1 MFIQKILTKTCH
13 LTFLRE
19 DFVDGPHQ
27 QNLCSYSRFEEKNK
41 SEPLYCFFL
50 SLSYKLCM
58 ISPCPRFPRY
68 VLLIADISRPELRDC
83 HDKVSW
89 AIVPDSCLLVG
100 AILDTGILYT
110 VLCSVEKDKSPQQC
124 CGAGA
129 VQIGAAPAPALQ
141 LQL

>member
-19 DFVDGPHQ
+19 DFVDPHQ
-27 QNLCSYSRFEEKNK
+27 QNLRSYSKFERKINR
-41 SEPLYCFFL
+41 SRYTVFL

-68 VLLIADISRPELRDC
+68 VLLIAVISRPELRDC

-89 AIVPDSCLLVG
+89 AIVLDSCLLVG
-100 AILDTGILYT
+100 AILDTGILY
-110 VLCSVEKDKSPQQC
+110 SVYCVVWRKIRVPSSVVEPE
-124 CGAGA
+124 
-129 VQIGAAPAPALQ
+129 P
-141 LQL
+141 